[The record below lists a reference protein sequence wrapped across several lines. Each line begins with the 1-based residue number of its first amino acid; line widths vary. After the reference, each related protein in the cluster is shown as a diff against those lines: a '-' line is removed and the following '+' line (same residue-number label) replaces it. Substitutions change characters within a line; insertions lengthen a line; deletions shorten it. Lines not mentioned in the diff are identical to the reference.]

1 MGFFRKIKKFIS
13 LQDTLEDKIFCVV
26 LLVGVVIV
34 AVSTAVTFVEDLSPV
49 ANVSTAAAG
58 FMLVAVFFVA
68 YVLRHPDLAR
78 LMLCL
83 ILNCFVCP
91 LAFFVCGGI
100 DSGMPLYMVAG
111 IFLIV
116 PVLKGKRRMICIG
129 LSIITDV
136 ICIILSYDFMPGAKP
151 FFEHDTNILA
161 PLSLEARFIDM
172 LCSLVL
178 ITLYL
183 VVTTALIM
191 NAYQEERAKRE
202 RLLAELDYLSRRDG
216 LTGLNNRRE
225 MNGFLEKLRISDE
238 RFYMLMIDIDH
249 FKLLNDTHGHSFGDV
264 VLKSLAEIM
273 QETID
278 PGDDE
283 MIARYGGE
291 EFLIVMKADDMNAAY
306 EKADTLRKN
315 FEKEKWEVPELV
327 TTFSG
332 GLVHCSEY
340 ENYYKAITDADKML
354 YEAKDGGRNSIRMR

>member
-1 MGFFRKIKKFIS
+1 MKLIAKIRKFIGE
-13 LQDTLEDKIFCVV
+13 QETLEDRIFCVV
-26 LLVGVVIV
+26 LMVGVIIV
-34 AVSTAVTFVEDLSPV
+34 AVSTMVTFVEDLSPI

-68 YVLRHPDLAR
+68 YVLKHPDLAR

-100 DSGMPLYMVAG
+100 DSGMPLYMAAG

-116 PVLKGKRRMICIG
+116 PVLKGKKRIVCIG

-136 ICIILSYDFMPGAKP
+136 LCIILSYDFMPGAKP
-151 FFEHDTNILA
+151 FFHHDTNILA

-191 NAYQEERAKRE
+191 NAYQKERAKRE
-202 RLLAELDYLSRRDG
+202 KLLEQLEYLSKKDE

-225 MNGFLEKLRISDE
+225 MNDYLEKLQISDE
-238 RFYMLMIDIDH
+238 RFYLMMTDIDH
-249 FKLLNDTHGHSFGDV
+249 FKLLNDTYGHSFGDV
-264 VLKSLAEIM
+264 VLRRLAAIM
-273 QETID
+273 KETVD
-278 PGDDE
+278 PDSEE

-291 EFLIVMKADDMNAAY
+291 EFLIVIKADNKTAAF
-306 EKADTLRKN
+306 EKMDRLRKN
-315 FEKEKWEVPELV
+315 FENEKWDVPELV

-340 ENYYKAITDADKML
+340 ENYYRAITDADKLL
-354 YEAKDGGRNSIRMR
+354 YEAKDNGRNNIRTR